1 MTTTSESAEG
11 GLSRLLN
18 VVFRSITF
26 LGNLALGTMLII
38 MAVEV
43 ALRSLELGTL
53 WIADEMS
60 AALLVATTFLGLS
73 IAVREGALFRFDG
86 IVSRLPEKIQ
96 VPYERLLYL
105 LALIASS
112 TLAWYLI
119 KFVNSTWK
127 RGTVSDGIID
137 YPLWIPQILMPLGMI
152 AMVVAVLEKMLSPKL
167 KAGGSGTHV

>member
-1 MTTTSESAEG
+1 MTTTNEGAEG

-18 VVFRSITF
+18 VVFRSITI
-26 LGNLALGTMLII
+26 LGNLALGAMLII
-38 MAVEV
+38 MAAEV

-86 IVSRLPEKIQ
+86 IVSRLPEQ
-96 VPYERLLYL
+96 ARVPYERFLYL
-105 LALIASS
+105 LALITSS

-127 RGTVSDGIID
+127 RDTVSDGIVE